1 MIVLKV
7 LFIYSLF
14 VILTY
19 FILALLIKTNQGVDS
34 EDNAAF
40 QDNAARMM
48 ALLFASIIWPITII
62 LIIYNNVKGDLK
74 DGKNN

>member
-1 MIVLKV
+1 MIILKV

-19 FILALLIKTNQGVDS
+19 FILVLLIKTNQGVDP
-34 EDNAAF
+34 EADEAF
-40 QDNAARMM
+40 QDNAARMI

-62 LIIYNNVKGDLK
+62 SIIYNNVKGDLK

>member
-1 MIVLKV
+1 MIVLKI

-14 VILTY
+14 AVLVYFLLAIL
-19 FILALLIKTNQGVDS
+19 INVNRGINAEAD
-34 EDNAAF
+34 AAF

-62 LIIYNNVKGDLK
+62 SIIYNNVKGDLK

>member
-1 MIVLKV
+1 MLVLKV

-14 VILTY
+14 VVLTY
-19 FILALLIKTNQGVDS
+19 FILALLIRTNQGVDP
-34 EDNAAF
+34 EADAAF

-62 LIIYNNVKGDLK
+62 SIIYNNVKGDLK

>member
-1 MIVLKV
+1 MIILKV

-14 VILTY
+14 VVLTY
-19 FILALLIKTNQGVDS
+19 FILALLIKTNQGVDP
-34 EDNAAF
+34 EADAGF
-40 QDNAARMM
+40 QDDTARMM
-48 ALLFASIIWPITII
+48 SLLVASIIWSISII

>member
-1 MIVLKV
+1 MIALKV

-19 FILALLIKTNQGVDS
+19 FILALLIKTNQGVDP
-34 EDNAAF
+34 EADAAF
-40 QDNAARMM
+40 QDNTARMM
-48 ALLFASIIWPITII
+48 ALLVASIIWPISII

>member
-14 VILTY
+14 VVLTY
-19 FILALLIKTNQGVDS
+19 FILALFIKTNQRVDS
-34 EDNAAF
+34 E
-40 QDNAARMM
+40 DNAARMM
-48 ALLFASIIWPITII
+48 ALLFASIAWPITII
-62 LIIYNNVKGDLK
+62 LIIYNNIKGDLK

>member
-19 FILALLIKTNQGVDS
+19 FILALLIKTNQGVDP

-40 QDNAARMM
+40 QDNSARMM

>member
-19 FILALLIKTNQGVDS
+19 FILALLIKTNQGVGP
-34 EDNAAF
+34 E
-40 QDNAARMM
+40 DNAARMM

-62 LIIYNNVKGDLK
+62 LIIYNNVKRRFRK
-74 DGKNN
+74 WKE